1 MFVFI
6 ISSNKIKNLTPI
18 YKKIILLF
26 LLIDKHN
33 EDVKTLSFFITIFWK
48 LGGGGHNN
56 LKNSQF
62 CVGGNYGGLKKLKH
76 DRV

>member
-1 MFVFI
+1 MFAFI

-33 EDVKTLSFFITIFWK
+33 EDVKTFSFFMREWVYTV
-48 LGGGGHNN
+48 L
-56 LKNSQF
+56 
-62 CVGGNYGGLKKLKH
+62 
-76 DRV
+76 